1 MIILVFSSYGSP
13 EIGVPLNILCMCD
26 EFKDVRKTSDLGF
39 ALLYE
44 KMLEKNYEQ
53 FELKGLM

>member
-1 MIILVFSSYGSP
+1 MILHILMIILVFSSYGSP

-39 ALLYE
+39 TTLRKDARE
-44 KMLEKNYEQ
+44 KLRAI
-53 FELKGLM
+53 